1 MVMYD
6 IVSQVRL
13 MRWLVHWL
21 LCWLGDFSSYRII
34 LSKINKVTMGLR
46 LRWVIWLRMLVSVD
60 RRQAEWVIRLRL
72 AKENR
77 GDIKNLLCF
86 GFGCGAIATSNQRC

>member
-1 MVMYD
+1 MVMRD
-6 IVSQVRL
+6 SVSQVRL
-13 MRWLVHWL
+13 MRWL
-21 LCWLGDFSSYRII
+21 GDFSGYRII
-34 LSKINKVTMGLR
+34 LSKINEITIGLR

-77 GDIKNLLCF
+77 GDLKNLSGF